1 MIFVPRTFR
10 MIRLGAVHMLLA
22 AACCF
27 TVFPFLWMAVSSLKT
42 KAEVMAAD
50 AFLPSTPQY
59 GNYLEIVFHSPIPR
73 YLANSLLW
81 RSAWRQSRLCA
92 VPFFAYGVTFM
103 RIRGRDMLF
112 RLVLFY
118 LYGADCRDLYS
129 LLYHTVQVRAFRQLS
144 GTYPVKWRKR
154 AGNLFAPTGI

>member
-59 GNYLEIVFHSPIPR
+59 GNYLEIVFHVTWPTVFW
-73 YLANSLLW
+73 W
-81 RSAWRQSRLCA
+81 RSAWRQSRLYA
-92 VPFFAYGVTFM
+92 VPFLPMV
-103 RIRGRDMLF
+103 
-112 RLVLFY
+112 
-118 LYGADCRDLYS
+118 
-129 LLYHTVQVRAFRQLS
+129 
-144 GTYPVKWRKR
+144 
-154 AGNLFAPTGI
+154 

>member
-73 YLANSLLW
+73 YLANSLLV
-81 RSAWRQSRLCA
+81 A
-92 VPFFAYGVTFM
+92 VSVAAIQVMCCSFFAYFFFFL
-103 RIRGRDMLF
+103 RIGGRDI
-112 RLVLFY
+112 Y

>member
-73 YLANSLLW
+73 YLANSLLV
-81 RSAWRQSRLCA
+81 A
-92 VPFFAYGVTFM
+92 VSVAA
-103 RIRGRDMLF
+103 I
-112 RLVLFY
+112 
-118 LYGADCRDLYS
+118 
-129 LLYHTVQVRAFRQLS
+129 QVMCCSFL
-144 GTYPVKWRKR
+144 PMV
-154 AGNLFAPTGI
+154 

>member
-50 AFLPSTPQY
+50 AFLPSTP
-59 GNYLEIVFHSPIPR
+59 L
-73 YLANSLLW
+73 
-81 RSAWRQSRLCA
+81 SAVISR
-92 VPFFAYGVTFM
+92 
-103 RIRGRDMLF
+103 I
-112 RLVLFY
+112 
-118 LYGADCRDLYS
+118 
-129 LLYHTVQVRAFRQLS
+129 LS
-144 GTYPVKWRKR
+144 GFSFRISSMVGPRS
-154 AGNLFAPTGI
+154 P

>member
-10 MIRLGAVHMLLA
+10 MIRLGVVHMLLA

-73 YLANSLLW
+73 YLANSLLV
-81 RSAWRQSRLCA
+81 A
-92 VPFFAYGVTFM
+92 VSVAAIQVICCSFFAYGVTFM
-103 RIRGRDMLF
+103 RIRGRDML
-112 RLVLFY
+112 L
-118 LYGADCRDLYS
+118 S
-129 LLYHTVQVRAFRQLS
+129 LIHIS
-144 GTYPVKWRKR
+144 E
-154 AGNLFAPTGI
+154 PTRH